1 MTTWSPTS
9 RSTARCSELAQQGVD
24 LKQRDV
30 ERKSALVKNNF
41 GSQLDLD
48 NASTALGHRQRADT
62 NCCKQKIATAKA
74 QLLGNPDLPLEEFPP
89 YAQAKAGARPGR
101 SAISTTP

>member
-1 MTTWSPTS
+1 MLD
-9 RSTARCSELAQQGVD
+9 LAQQGVD

-30 ERKSALVKNNF
+30 DRKTTLAKSNF

-48 NASTALGHRQRADT
+48 NAGDRAGHRERAAAIP
-62 NCCKQKIATAKA
+62 QAAA
-74 QLLGNPDLPLEEFPP
+74 LERENPVARQSRSAARGISALCPG
-89 YAQAKAGARPGR
+89 QGGAGHRR